1 VAGADTPVLTLCS
14 VVPLDKVVEF
24 PEIEDTL
31 IDEGPRVVEEVSEVE
46 EALVVGE
53 VVETVDELV
62 GVDDTDPVELEEAA
76 EELVATVQFGM
87 GMDITL
93 TPESVPL
100 VDTSTSV
107 QASLRKIC
115 VVWVIALSGWSRVK
129 VEV

>member
-1 VAGADTPVLTLCS
+1 VAGVDPPVLTLCS

-31 IDEGPRVVEEVSEVE
+31 VDEMLGAVEEFPEVEEV
-46 EALVVGE
+46 LVVG
-53 VVETVDELV
+53 ETVDELV
-62 GVDDTDPVELEEAA
+62 SVEDTVPVELEMAV
-76 EELVATVQFGM
+76 EELVATVQFAM

-107 QASLRKIC
+107 QASLRNIC

>member
-1 VAGADTPVLTLCS
+1 VAGVDPPVLTLCS

-31 IDEGPRVVEEVSEVE
+31 VDEMLGAVEEFPEVEEV
-46 EALVVGE
+46 LVVGE
-53 VVETVDELV
+53 VTETVDELV
-62 GVDDTDPVELEEAA
+62 SVEDTVPVELEMAV
-76 EELVATVQFGM
+76 EELVATVQFAM

-107 QASLRKIC
+107 QASLRNIC